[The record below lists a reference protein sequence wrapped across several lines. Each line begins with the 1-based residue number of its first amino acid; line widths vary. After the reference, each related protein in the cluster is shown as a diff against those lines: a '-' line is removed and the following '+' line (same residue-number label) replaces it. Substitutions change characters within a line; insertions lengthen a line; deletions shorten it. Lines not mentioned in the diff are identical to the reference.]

1 MIRRANAIQ
10 TRHRQ
15 AIAALLVLLV
25 CLALPAAAQA
35 GAGASKKPAPPAPL
49 YWGAQI
55 GSQFTGEA
63 APWDMQ
69 ALFDFERL
77 AKHQVSL
84 SSFNSPFAECKGS
97 HCSFINFPLT
107 PLNNVRAHG
116 AIPFFSWSSSATPDT
131 GDQSP
136 YRLAKVNNGSFDPFI
151 RQFAEAARKWGH
163 PFFLRF
169 DWEMNGFWFPWSE
182 GVNGNKP
189 GEFVAAWRHVHDIF
203 KSAGATNV
211 TWVWCPNVDFTRK
224 LIPLHR
230 EYPGDAYVDWTCLDG
245 FNWGKRH
252 DSAGWQNFNQVYH
265 ETYKRILRIA
275 PDKPMIIAEVAS
287 NEIGGSKPAWIRQL
301 LHIVPNKYRKVRGL
315 VWFDVKD
322 RNTHWPI
329 ESSRKA
335 AKAFA
340 AGIQRDVFR
349 QNEFGNLNT
358 KSPIPPP
365 SWP

>member
-1 MIRRANAIQ
+1 MIGKQKSKQRRILRVAGI
-10 TRHRQ
+10 
-15 AIAALLVLLV
+15 L
-25 CLALPAAAQA
+25 LALIACLGMTAVAPAA
-35 GAGASKKPAPPAPL
+35 KRKPAPPNPL

-55 GSQFTGEA
+55 GPQFTGESP
-63 APWDMQ
+63 PWDMQ
-69 ALFDFERL
+69 ALFDFEAL
-77 AKHQVSL
+77 AQRKASL
-84 SSFNSPFAECKGS
+84 ISFNSPFAECKDKQ
-97 HCSFINFPLT
+97 CSFINFPLT
-107 PLNNVRAHG
+107 PLNNARAHG
-116 AIPFFSWSSSATPDT
+116 SIPFFSWTSAATPFEAN
-131 GDQSP
+131 QRP
-136 YRLAKVNNGSFDPFI
+136 YRLSRVIDGSFDPFI

-169 DWEMNGFWFPWSE
+169 NWEMNGFWFPWSE
-182 GVNGNKP
+182 GVNGNKR

-203 KSAGATNV
+203 AAAGATNA

-230 EYPGDAYVDWTCLDG
+230 VYPGDAYVDWTCLDG
-245 FNWGKRH
+245 FNWGKRR

-265 ETYKRILRIA
+265 ETYKRVLRIA
-275 PDKPMIIAEVAS
+275 PDKPMVIGEVAS
-287 NEIGGSKPAWIRQL
+287 NEIGGNKPAWIRHL
-301 LHIVPNKYRKVRGL
+301 LRIVPHKYRKVRGL
-315 VWFDVKD
+315 IWFDVKD

-340 AGIQRDVFR
+340 HGIQRDVYL
-349 QNEFGNLNT
+349 QNEFAGFNT